1 MSTYAQSLYIDSA
14 FGIPQDIPKAG
25 DSLEN
30 PYVFDATAQE
40 LKSMAERGLV
50 DIVHEHVTLGDT
62 ERLIDEL
69 TFVKRR

>member
-40 LKSMAERGLV
+40 LKDMARMGLV
-50 DIVHEHVTLGDT
+50 DIVHEHVALGES